1 MEDEIEVVEQPETST
16 EDFDDDFFGE
26 IDNQVIQEN
35 QEETPTEEE
44 SSTPNENQEEGEK
57 EIDFKPFL
65 DYLSKNAKY
74 NKESVNVDNIEDVI
88 NNFQKGL
95 NYDKLQ
101 SKYNDL
107 SNGKALSFI
116 SKKANELGISVD
128 EYMDQVEA
136 YEKEQEKAKDEE
148 YLNQL
153 KEYGLPDEIANEIL
167 ATSQVRKEM
176 QQKINEL
183 EKEKQTREEQNKKDE
198 EFNEFIKEFPNVKA
212 EDIPKDVF
220 LNANEKH
227 ITLTQAYKDYLLAE
241 TQKELAIYKQNES
254 NASKAIGSTQ
264 NYGSIKQEPS
274 DPFLEGF
281 FS

>member
-16 EDFDDDFFGE
+16 EDFEDDFFGE

-35 QEETPTEEE
+35 QEKTPTEEE

-57 EIDFKPFL
+57 GIDFKPFL
-65 DYLSKNAKY
+65 EYLSKNAKY

-153 KEYGLPDEIANEIL
+153 KEYGLPDEIAKEIL

-176 QQKINEL
+176 QQRIREL
-183 EKEKQTREEQNKKDE
+183 EEKEKTREEQNKKDE

-227 ITLTQAYKDYLLAE
+227 ITLTQAYKDYLLVE
-241 TQKELAIYKQNES
+241 TQKELEILKQNQK
-254 NASKAIGSTQ
+254 NASSAIGSTQ
-264 NYGSIKQEPS
+264 GYGNIQVKS

-281 FS
+281 DS